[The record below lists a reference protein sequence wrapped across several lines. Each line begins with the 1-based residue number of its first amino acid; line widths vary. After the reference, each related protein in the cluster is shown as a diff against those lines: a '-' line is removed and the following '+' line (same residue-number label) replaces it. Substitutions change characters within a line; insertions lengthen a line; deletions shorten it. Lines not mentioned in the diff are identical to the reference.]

1 MSFLSL
7 LQTKRLIVGDGA
19 MGTRLMDMGLPPGEC
34 AGLWNLERP
43 EDVLRVHREYVE
55 AGSDL
60 LLTNTFG
67 AGPLVLARHGV
78 EAKCERIHAA
88 GVELARCAADGRAAV
103 VGDISATGRLIEP
116 LGDLSEDGAFASFRR
131 QAAALAGAGAD
142 ALIFETFES
151 SAELKLALRAAR
163 DCCDLP
169 LMACMT
175 FRSEPGGRYR
185 SIMGE
190 GPESLVRMAVE
201 CGCAV
206 VGTNCGQ
213 GISTMAP
220 LVKQIAELADGRI
233 PVIVEPNAGLPQLVA
248 GRTVYREDPS
258 VFRGYVPEL
267 YAAGARIIGGCD
279 GTTAEHVRVIRAF
292 ADVV

>member
-1 MSFLSL
+1 LSFLSL
-7 LQTKRLIVGDGA
+7 LDAKRLIVGDGA
-19 MGTRLMDMGLPPGEC
+19 MGSRLMEMGLPPDHC

-67 AGPLVLARHGV
+67 AGPVLLARDGL
-78 EAKCERIHAA
+78 ESKCEQIHVA
-88 GVELARCAADGRAAV
+88 GVELARRAAGGRAAV
-103 VGDISATGRLIEP
+103 VGDIGATGRLLEP
-116 LGDLSEDGAFASFRR
+116 LGDLSEREALSAYRR
-131 QAAALAGAGAD
+131 QAAALAGAD

-151 SAELKLALRAAR
+151 SAELKVALRGAR

-169 LMACMT
+169 LVACMT
-175 FRSEPGGRYR
+175 FHPEAAGRYR

-190 GPESLVRMAVE
+190 GPQELVRVAAE

-213 GISTMAP
+213 GIATMP
-220 LVKQIAELADGRI
+220 LLVKQIAGLADGRM
-233 PVIVEPNAGLPQLVA
+233 PVIVEPNAGLPRLVE
-248 GRTVYREDPS
+248 GRTVYQEDPS
-258 VFRGYVPEL
+258 LFRRHVPEL

-279 GTTAEHVRVIRAF
+279 GTTAEHVRVIRGF
-292 ADVV
+292 ADSLG